1 VRDGIMTNED
11 KQVIVDAIKTRKNI
25 IAAGG
30 TKSGKTT
37 FLNAILAEISKQPD
51 RIVMIEDT
59 RELQCT
65 AEDFLPLKV
74 TDTRSMNDLLRDTL
88 RATPDRIVVG
98 EVRNGEALSL
108 LKAWNTGH
116 DGGCSTVHSSSALQT
131 LERLEEMVMEVSK
144 TPQESMIGSA
154 VDVIIYLQRQGTSRI
169 VEDILS
175 VDGYD
180 RTAQAYV
187 THSLKHPS

>member
-1 VRDGIMTNED
+1 M
-11 KQVIVDAIKTRKNI
+11 
-25 IAAGG
+25 
-30 TKSGKTT
+30 
-37 FLNAILAEISKQPD
+37 
-51 RIVMIEDT
+51 
-59 RELQCT
+59 
-65 AEDFLPLKV
+65 
-74 TDTRSMNDLLRDTL
+74 RDTL

>member
-1 VRDGIMTNED
+1 
-11 KQVIVDAIKTRKNI
+11 
-25 IAAGG
+25 
-30 TKSGKTT
+30 
-37 FLNAILAEISKQPD
+37 
-51 RIVMIEDT
+51 
-59 RELQCT
+59 
-65 AEDFLPLKV
+65 
-74 TDTRSMNDLLRDTL
+74 
-88 RATPDRIVVG
+88 
-98 EVRNGEALSL
+98 
-108 LKAWNTGH
+108 
-116 DGGCSTVHSSSALQT
+116 
-131 LERLEEMVMEVSK
+131 MVMEVSK